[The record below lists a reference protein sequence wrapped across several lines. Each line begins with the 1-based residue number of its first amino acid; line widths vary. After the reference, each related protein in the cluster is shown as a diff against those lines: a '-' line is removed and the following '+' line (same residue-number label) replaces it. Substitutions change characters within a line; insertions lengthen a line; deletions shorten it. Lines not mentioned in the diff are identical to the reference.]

1 MKLNRISILII
12 ILMLIAV
19 GTYAVVYFTNISAD
33 QPTMQED
40 TIKDD
45 TVDNAAVI
53 DEVTADQSLELVEIS
68 GEQPNETIP
77 EIQPTE
83 PQEPEPPELRFMAM
97 GDIMIGRG
105 VGARLKKAGGY
116 EKAFEK
122 VASYLNLGD
131 IVFANLESPLTDSK
145 HGLDNTRKI
154 VLKAEPDAVNA
165 LTGAGINLI
174 SLSNNHILDYY
185 EKGLFDT
192 MELLDQNG
200 IKHAGAGKNIEEART
215 PAIIEKNGL
224 KIALFAYTSMAE
236 LTYAGKPYQNY
247 AAGPEKSGLVQN
259 RYETIREDILKIR
272 DQVDLVAVSLHWG
285 VEDSFKVN
293 PEQTE
298 LAHKLID
305 VGADMILG
313 HHPHQ
318 FQGIE
323 LYKGKPILYSM
334 GNILF
339 DQNDPENME
348 SFIIDMKYKGT
359 ELLEFY
365 AIPVRIIDKS
375 IIEVQTG
382 SSALSLLERQAELS
396 LKLGTE
402 PVIEDGRLKFNI
414 IQKGESQ

>member
-1 MKLNRISILII
+1 MKPNKILILII

-19 GTYAVVYFTNISAD
+19 GMYTAVYFINISAD
-33 QPTMQED
+33 QPVMQED
-40 TIKDD
+40 SISDD
-45 TVDNAAVI
+45 TTDNAAVV
-53 DEVTADQSLELVEIS
+53 DEVTIDQTPEPTETAI
-68 GEQPNETIP
+68 EQPIETVP
-77 EIQPTE
+77 EIQPPE
-83 PQEPEPPELRFMAM
+83 PQEPELPELRFMAM

-105 VGARLKKAGGY
+105 VGDRLRKAGGY

-122 VASYLNLGD
+122 VAAYLNLGD
-131 IVFANLESPLTDSK
+131 VVFANLETPLTDSN
-145 HGLDNTRKI
+145 HGLDDTRKI
-154 VLKAEPDAVNA
+154 VLKAEPESVVA
-165 LTGAGINLI
+165 LTAAGINLI

-200 IKHAGAGKNIEEART
+200 IKHAGAGKNIEEARR

-236 LTYAGKPYQNY
+236 LTYAGIPYQNY

-259 RYETIREDILKIR
+259 RYETIKEDILKIR

-285 VEDSFKVN
+285 VEDSFKVK

-298 LAHKLID
+298 LVHKLID
-305 VGADMILG
+305 DGADMILG

-348 SFIIDMKYKGT
+348 SFIVDMKYKGT
-359 ELLEFY
+359 ELIEFD

-375 IIEVQTG
+375 IIEIQTG
-382 SSALSLLERQAELS
+382 SNAVSLLERQAELS
-396 LKLGTE
+396 LKLGTK
-402 PVIEDGRLKFNI
+402 PVIEDGRIKFNI
-414 IQKGESQ
+414 IQEGESQ

>member
-1 MKLNRISILII
+1 MKLYKIAILII
-12 ILMLIAV
+12 ILILIAV
-19 GTYAVVYFTNISAD
+19 GTYTAVYLVNISAD
-33 QPTMQED
+33 KPVMQED
-40 TIKDD
+40 TINDE
-45 TVDNAAVI
+45 TTNNAPIV
-53 DEVTADQSLELVEIS
+53 DEVTTDQPIEPVEAS
-68 GEQPNETIP
+68 DEQPTDP
-77 EIQPTE
+77 VPKIQPPE

-105 VGARLKKAGGY
+105 VGARLRKAGGY

-122 VASYLNLGD
+122 VAAFLNLGD
-131 IVFANLESPLTDSK
+131 VVFANLETPLTDSR

-154 VLKAEPDAVNA
+154 VLKAEPEAVVA
-165 LTGAGINLI
+165 LTVAGINLI

-192 MELLDQNG
+192 MELLDQNE

-272 DQVDLVAVSLHWG
+272 DEVDLVAVSLHWG
-285 VEDSFKVN
+285 VEDSFKVK

-298 LAHKLID
+298 LAHRLID
-305 VGADMILG
+305 DGADIILG

-359 ELLEFY
+359 ELIEFD

-375 IIEVQTG
+375 IVEIQTG
-382 SSALSLLERQAELS
+382 SNAVGLLERQAELS

-414 IQKGESQ
+414 TQEGESQ

>member
-53 DEVTADQSLELVEIS
+53 DEVTADRSLELVEIS

>member
-1 MKLNRISILII
+1 MKPNKIAILII
-12 ILMLIAV
+12 ILMLIAA
-19 GTYAVVYFTNISAD
+19 GTYAAIYFINISAD
-33 QPTMQED
+33 QPAMQED
-40 TIKDD
+40 TINDE
-45 TVDNAAVI
+45 TADNAAI
-53 DEVTADQSLELVEIS
+53 ADEVTADQSVEPVEIS
-68 GEQPNETIP
+68 DE
-77 EIQPTE
+77 QPTE
-83 PQEPEPPELRFMAM
+83 TVPELLPPEPKEPELPELRFMAM

-105 VGARLKKAGGY
+105 VGARLRKAGGY

-122 VASYLNLGD
+122 VAAYLNLGD
-131 IVFANLESPLTDSK
+131 VVFANLETPLTDSK

-154 VLKAEPDAVNA
+154 VLKAEPESIAA

-224 KIALFAYTSMAE
+224 KIALLAYTSMAE

-247 AAGPEKSGLVQN
+247 AAGPKKSGLVQN
-259 RYETIREDILKIR
+259 RYETIKEDILKIR
-272 DQVDLVAVSLHWG
+272 DEVDLVAVSLHWG
-285 VEDSFKVN
+285 VEDSFKVK

-305 VGADMILG
+305 DGADMILG

-359 ELLEFY
+359 ELVEFD

-375 IIEVQTG
+375 IVEIQTG
-382 SSALSLLERQAELS
+382 SNAVSLLARQAELS

-402 PVIEDGRLKFNI
+402 PVTEDGILKFNI
-414 IQKGESQ
+414 TQEGESQ